1 MPTERE
7 AAAFEAGIK
16 LGALY
21 HQFVGSPVSA
31 ETAESL
37 EVAMEE
43 SISLQPFVRSVSG
56 EIDRQM
62 LGRNV
67 FGYGELAGKMLR
79 AEVEIDRHGARV
91 RARLEYDPQADYPL
105 MSLLD

>member
-1 MPTERE
+1 
-7 AAAFEAGIK
+7 
-16 LGALY
+16 
-21 HQFVGSPVSA
+21 V
-31 ETAESL
+31 
-37 EVAMEE
+37 
-43 SISLQPFVRSVSG
+43 

-91 RARLEYDPQADYPL
+91 RARLEYDPEADYPL